1 MKRSALAL
9 GLALSLTAATL
20 PQRIDQIIATSPAA
34 LTAFWGIEIVD
45 LTTGRMLYERNA
57 AHFFVPAS
65 NAKLF
70 TTALA
75 LTRLGPD
82 FTFQTR
88 VMADQSADAEGRIA
102 GSVRLVGGGDPNLSA
117 RAIPYKPGPVTGDP
131 LTALQELADQVGIL
145 NRGKLIAVGTIDE
158 LREVSGEKG
167 ELEDAFLALTRGE
180 ETAVELP

>member
-131 LTALQELADQVGIL
+131 LTALQELADQVAA
-145 NRGKLIAVGTIDE
+145 RGVKRIDGDIVGDDTWY
-158 LREVSGEKG
+158 VW
-167 ELEDAFLALTRGE
+167 
-180 ETAVELP
+180 